1 MSQGIYCEP
10 YCIEQGYEF
19 EIHHV
24 EFADNEAYDCATHFH
39 EVHEFIIFEKIEGS
53 YFYSQGESSLK
64 DSDIVFTPAAETH
77 NFECTARGK
86 SWFIVQFKPHVLET
100 KNMSNV
106 RAFFDHGL
114 HLRLPARRINE
125 IQQQVK
131 WLYESYHHDPLSPR
145 SITLLNLLICTI
157 AEYATSVEA
166 SQSQPITRS
175 PLYEKMLPVINQFK
189 NSTAVELS
197 VTEAAEACH
206 LSPSHFSRM
215 FKHIFRVNYSEYT
228 MKHKLYS
235 AARLLSQSGLSVTQ
249 ISYELNF
256 SSPSHF
262 ISQFKKHFSVT
273 PRQYRTSFSSK
284 AW

>member
-1 MSQGIYCEP
+1 MNQPAYCEP
-10 YCIEQGYEF
+10 FCIEQGYEF

-24 EFADNEAYDCATHFH
+24 KFADNEPYECSMHFH

-53 YFYSQGESSLK
+53 YLYSKGESALN
-64 DSDIVFTPAAETH
+64 DADIVFTPAVETH
-77 NFECTARGK
+77 NFECTEREK
-86 SWFIVQFKPHVLET
+86 SWFVVQFKPHVLEGS
-100 KNMSNV
+100 NMSNV
-106 RAFFDHGL
+106 SDFFNQGL
-114 HLRLPARRINE
+114 HLRLPKRRIRE

-131 WLYESYHHDPLSPR
+131 WLYESYHNDPLSLR

-157 AEYATSVEA
+157 AEYGTSVET
-166 SQSQPITRS
+166 SQTLPMTRS

-189 NSTAVELS
+189 NSNTVELS
-197 VTEAAEACH
+197 VAEAAEVCH

-228 MKHKLYS
+228 MKHKLYG
-235 AARLLSQSGLSVTQ
+235 AARMLSQSSLSVTQ